1 MSDAELE
8 AAIKE
13 VLAEKHY
20 EDVSSQVEKVLQL
33 HVACSQRIGIIIVG
47 PSGSGKSSLWHILE
61 GAYKKLGRPVRRH
74 VMNPK
79 AIHRQQLLGHMD
91 MDTRE
96 WFDGVLTDAARQVV
110 KESLDQHSWIICD
123 GDVDPEWIES
133 LNSVLD
139 DNRLLTLPSGE
150 RIQFGSN
157 VNFIFECDDLKF
169 ASPATVSRTAMLFL
183 SEEAVDPSLI
193 VKGWLAKQPEAT
205 RETLA
210 GWCDQYFF
218 AALDR
223 ALTMSTA
230 ARTTKVGTIKNA
242 LSHVA
247 GADSKE
253 AFARG
258 LARGFGSNMESD
270 ARRDFLSDLTR
281 LTGEKDLMYV
291 SASSID
297 RYDAPPAGIV
307 DGKWRGLVMVDA
319 VAQAQSLVTPWLESS
334 QPFVLVGPEGCGKA
348 MVLED
353 CFSRLRSTAVASLT
367 CSAQTTASNVI
378 QKLAQCCGQPQS
390 TAGSTHRV
398 LRPKDA
404 ERLVLYLKDINLP
417 KPDKYDTIQLIAF
430 LQQLLTY
437 GGFYDESQE
446 FIGLMNVQVVC
457 SMNPATTVGRHPITT
472 RFTAIAGI
480 AYMPYAPR
488 DEMAAVYA
496 AMFEGFTEGTQ
507 YSSPSQ
513 RGLLAETVLDVYDVV
528 TRAFSAD
535 DHRHYKFTPRT
546 VTEWIQAM
554 HRYDLGSVDLV
565 EALRYEAAR
574 TFRDRL
580 VGAEARSKFDA
591 VLGDVFRKYWRV
603 DAPGAADVVF
613 TTWSGAGENDKSV
626 MGAMPADA
634 FEQHVKSKLVAY
646 EREVKEL
653 NILLFPEV
661 LDRVA
666 RFNRVLS
673 QPGGHLLL
681 AGKAGVGRRTTT
693 ALVAYA
699 HDIAFFSPKMTPRY
713 DDRAFRADLK
723 RVLAEVG
730 LEHKETL
737 LYLEDHQ
744 LVTPGILETVNSLL
758 SSGEVPGLFTNA
770 ELEQVFGPLKE
781 QMMAEGSMLS
791 PFEFFTARVRA
802 GLHIALSMDPADAE
816 WAARTEANP
825 ALFTRCS
832 VHWMDGWSDVGM
844 RAVPRTRLQE
854 AFDASDADD
863 DADVVEQM
871 CAINAPMGGRRG
883 STSRSWT
890 STAASSRVSAR
901 STWRPRTTSPRVS
914 PNSMKPPPRWRS
926 SRDGRLSSNAP
937 GGEAAA
943 RGRRYRASR

>member
-1 MSDAELE
+1 MSLFSLSKQLLSPQQHYDWGLRALKTVLGIAGKLLRDARAAGTVDVATEAQLVIRATRVTTLPKLTFADGRRFADLLNDVYPGVKVSDVSDAELE
-8 AAIKE
+8 TAIKE
-13 VLAEKHY
+13 VLSEKHY

-33 HVACSQRIGIIIVG
+33 HIACSQRIGIIIVG
-47 PSGSGKSSLWHILE
+47 PSGSGKSSLWQILE

-110 KESLDQHSWIICD
+110 KESMDQHSWIICD

-247 GADSKE
+247 GADSKA

-270 ARRDFLSDLTR
+270 ARREFLSDLTR

-353 CFSRLRSTAVASLT
+353 CFSRLRSTAVASLRLG
-367 CSAQTTASNVI
+367 AD
-378 QKLAQCCGQPQS
+378 
-390 TAGSTHRV
+390 HRVERDPETRAV
-398 LRPKDA
+398 LRPAA
-404 ERLVLYLKDINLP
+404 EHRGVRAQSASPEGRGTPGAVPEGHQPPEAGQVRYHPAHRVPSAAPDVRRLLRRVP
-417 KPDKYDTIQLIAF
+417 GVHRPDERP
-430 LQQLLTY
+430 
-437 GGFYDESQE
+437 GG
-446 FIGLMNVQVVC
+446 VQYE
-457 SMNPATTVGRHPITT
+457 PGHDRREHPITT

-513 RGLLAETVLDVYDVV
+513 RGYSRRPCWTCTTSSRARSALMTTATTSSRLARSRSGSRPCTGTTWAQLISWRRFGTKPRARSETGWW
-528 TRAFSAD
+528 AP
-535 DHRHYKFTPRT
+535 K
-546 VTEWIQAM
+546 
-554 HRYDLGSVDLV
+554 
-565 EALRYEAAR
+565 
-574 TFRDRL
+574 
-580 VGAEARSKFDA
+580 ARSKFDA

-699 HDIAFFSPKMTPRY
+699 HDIAFFSPKMT
-713 DDRAFRADLK
+713 
-723 RVLAEVG
+723 LA
-730 LEHKETL
+730 T
-737 LYLEDHQ
+737 
-744 LVTPGILETVNSLL
+744 T
-758 SSGEVPGLFTNA
+758 
-770 ELEQVFGPLKE
+770 
-781 QMMAEGSMLS
+781 
-791 PFEFFTARVRA
+791 TAR
-802 GLHIALSMDPADAE
+802 
-816 WAARTEANP
+816 
-825 ALFTRCS
+825 
-832 VHWMDGWSDVGM
+832 
-844 RAVPRTRLQE
+844 
-854 AFDASDADD
+854 
-863 DADVVEQM
+863 
-871 CAINAPMGGRRG
+871 
-883 STSRSWT
+883 
-890 STAASSRVSAR
+890 SAR
-901 STWRPRTTSPRVS
+901 I
-914 PNSMKPPPRWRS
+914 
-926 SRDGRLSSNAP
+926 
-937 GGEAAA
+937 
-943 RGRRYRASR
+943 